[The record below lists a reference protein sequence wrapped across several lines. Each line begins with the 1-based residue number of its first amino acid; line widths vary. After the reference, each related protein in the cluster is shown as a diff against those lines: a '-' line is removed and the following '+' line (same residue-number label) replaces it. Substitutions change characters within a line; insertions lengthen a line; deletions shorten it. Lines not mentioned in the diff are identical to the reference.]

1 MQKFQGNDFLLPEST
16 YQGHNVDLEGLV
28 RLLVLVPLGTRHDG
42 AEVLTVGLFVFS
54 PLHMGMMVK
63 LYVK

>member
-1 MQKFQGNDFLLPEST
+1 M
-16 YQGHNVDLEGLV
+16 
-28 RLLVLVPLGTRHDG
+28 LVLVPLGTRHDG